1 MTAEV
6 MHGGLFMSE
15 EKQNIVVLTDEEGNE
30 KEFEHI
36 DTLEDNGTVY
46 LAFIPT
52 ELDLEEE
59 AEVVIMKIVEEDG
72 LEMIAPVED
81 EDESMRLYN
90 LFLDR
95 LEEYYDAP
103 IGEED

>member
-1 MTAEV
+1 
-6 MHGGLFMSE
+6 MSE

>member
-1 MTAEV
+1 
-6 MHGGLFMSE
+6 MHGGFYMSE

-36 DTLEDNGTVY
+36 DTLDDNGTVY
-46 LAFIPT
+46 LAFIPV

-59 AEVVIMKIVEEDG
+59 AEVVIMKIVEQDG

-81 EDESMRLYN
+81 EDESMRVYN

-103 IGEED
+103 LDEE